1 MPQKKLLLQA
11 AIALLAVWA
20 VFGLI
25 SKMAGKQVVTRE
37 KVIEFIQKNPLPPE
51 GEKEKRDRIVEE
63 LAAKVNRLSMEE
75 RQLFREEGG
84 NNNLRKFTENLTE
97 AERDRFVELTIDE
110 HFKAVFAA
118 LNKMK
123 PEERK
128 DLVDKIMRDMN
139 KDQAKRPELERMRE
153 HDQQMAEKITEKG
166 MSAYYKDAKADV
178 KRDLAPVLE
187 EMQHR
192 LQTGMRR

>member
-1 MPQKKLLLQA
+1 MLQKKLLIQA

-25 SKMAGKQVVTRE
+25 SRLAGNQVVTRE
-37 KVIEFIQKNPLPPE
+37 KIIAYIAKNPLPNDQA
-51 GEKEKRDRIVEE
+51 GREKVIDG
-63 LAAKVNRLSMEE
+63 LADKVNHLSTEE

-84 NNNLRKFTENLTE
+84 NNNIRKFTENLSE
-97 AERDRFVELTIDE
+97 SERGRFVELTIDS
-110 HFKAVFAA
+110 HFKAVFDA

-123 PEERK
+123 PAERK

-139 KDQAKRPELERMRE
+139 KDEGKRPELERIRE

-166 MSAYYKDAKADV
+166 MSAYYKEAKADV

-187 EMQHR
+187 EMQRR
-192 LQTGMRR
+192 LRTGAGMPR